1 MLDVAIRRAESLQ
14 GFSPG
19 GSVATPWPVHPSLAE
34 VLPGGLRRGSSMSV
48 AGSLSLLLAVLG
60 GASGEGAWCALVGMP
75 PISAEAAVEYGVDL
89 SRLPVIV
96 DPGKRWATMVGA
108 LLDTVDVVVARPPA
122 RLAAGDVQRLTA
134 RARSRDAVL
143 IAYLSGAAISWPAA
157 DLRLDARGSVWEGA
171 DEGSGRL
178 ASRRLVIAA
187 EGRGKAAR
195 PRTAGLHLPASGGG
209 PASIDVAI
217 ADISP
222 SEGMPLPR
230 TG

>member
-14 GFSPG
+14 GFTPG

-60 GASGEGAWCALVGMP
+60 GPSGQGAWCALVGMP
-75 PISAEAAVEYGVDL
+75 AISAEAAVEYGVEL
-89 SRLPVIV
+89 SRLPVILE
-96 DPGKRWATMVGA
+96 PGPRWATMIGA

-122 RLAAGDVQRLTA
+122 RVAAGDVQRLTA

-143 IAYLSGAAISWPAA
+143 IAYLDTSARSWPSA

-171 DEGSGRL
+171 SDGSGRL
-178 ASRRLVIAA
+178 ASRRLMIAA

-195 PRTAGLHLPASGGG
+195 PRTSGLHLPASGGG
-209 PASIDVAI
+209 LASIDVAI
-217 ADISP
+217 PDISP
-222 SEGMPLPR
+222 LSR